1 MFFSDTEQISLSAVR
16 RMVANVGTDMV
27 WDLMNLRECD
37 RIGTGRPKADPY
49 RLRKYK
55 AMVEMVMRDPVS
67 VSMLK
72 IDGKRLMEVTKM
84 TPGPRVGFILHA
96 LLEEV
101 LEDPKLN
108 TAEYLEK
115 RALELTALSDT
126 QLRALGEQAKIR
138 KEAEE
143 EKMLKEI
150 TDKYHVE

>member
-1 MFFSDTEQISLSAVR
+1 
-16 RMVANVGTDMV
+16 
-27 WDLMNLRECD
+27 MNTRECD
-37 RIGTGRPKADPY
+37 RIGTGRPKANPY

-67 VSMLK
+67 VGMLK

-84 TPGPRVGFILHA
+84 PAGPRVGFILHA

-101 LEDPKLN
+101 LENPKLN
-108 TAEYLEK
+108 TEEYLET
-115 RALELTALSDT
+115 RSLELEKLSDIE
-126 QLRALGEQAKIR
+126 LRKIGEKAKTR